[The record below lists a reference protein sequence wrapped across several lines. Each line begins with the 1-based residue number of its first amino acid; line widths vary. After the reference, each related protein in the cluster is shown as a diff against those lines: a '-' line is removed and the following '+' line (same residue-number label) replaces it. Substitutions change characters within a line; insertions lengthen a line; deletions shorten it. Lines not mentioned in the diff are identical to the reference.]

1 MVGRPF
7 EHPITLGN
15 DVPPKIEA
23 SMENVDL
30 QGRDLDSFARDVLA
44 HALRDGISWILVD
57 YPILPEGATAADEA
71 PLRPYWVE
79 IPLEN
84 MIAYRTATVDGRPKV
99 VHTRWYECHEI
110 QVDLWE
116 TREVRRIRVWEPGLV
131 QLWEQQQA
139 QGQTDQR
146 WVLVAE
152 STISLEE
159 VPIVPIYGARTGFW
173 TAEPPLLDMAW
184 LNVQHWQSMSDQR
197 NILHVARVPL
207 LAADEDVRAD
217 PQAPVAA
224 KANGI
229 ITGFKGLKFVE
240 HTGAA
245 IGAGKQDLDDL
256 EAKMRKVAGEFA
268 AGQVERTAT
277 ESGIEAGEHTSWLR
291 RIVENFEDAL
301 EECLRLSAV
310 WIGLSEGGS
319 LTVTSD
325 WDEERMAADL
335 LTALTAARTSGGL
348 SQEAYSWNLQQGGL
362 LPPERTV
369 EQEVEAIQ
377 TEGPKPMP
385 RGVPPTKP
393 QPPGGAPT
401 AGEAA

>member
-1 MVGRPF
+1 
-7 EHPITLGN
+7 
-15 DVPPKIEA
+15 
-23 SMENVDL
+23 
-30 QGRDLDSFARDVLA
+30 
-44 HALRDGISWILVD
+44 
-57 YPILPEGATAADEA
+57 
-71 PLRPYWVE
+71 
-79 IPLEN
+79 
-84 MIAYRTATVDGRPKV
+84 VDGRPKV
-99 VHTRWYECHEI
+99 VHARWYECHEI

-131 QLWEQQQA
+131 QLWEQQQV

-146 WVLVAE
+146 WVLVSE
-152 STISLEE
+152 STISLQE

-173 TAEPPLLDMAW
+173 MAEPPLLDMAW

-207 LAADEDVRAD
+207 LAADEDIRTD

-335 LTALTAARTSGGL
+335 LTALTAARTSGGM